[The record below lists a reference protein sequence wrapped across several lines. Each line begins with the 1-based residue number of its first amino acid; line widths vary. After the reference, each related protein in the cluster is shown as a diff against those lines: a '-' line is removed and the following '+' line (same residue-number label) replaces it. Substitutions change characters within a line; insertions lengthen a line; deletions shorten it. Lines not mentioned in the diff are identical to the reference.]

1 MAGRQL
7 HWVALGSCLHWLIP
21 RSASLYTGQHRQYL
35 LTWAHLSDFR
45 SCVFTTTFYK
55 RP

>member
-1 MAGRQL
+1 MAGRWL
-7 HWVALGSCLHWLIP
+7 HWVAPGSCLHWLIP

-35 LTWAHLSDFR
+35 LTWAQLSDLGP
-45 SCVFTTTFYK
+45 CVFTMTFYK